1 MDLLVALL
9 MIILFLVLLVF
20 IFSMALLTPIIGKK
34 NLLFVIFMGFMV
46 GIVGGAFFIAPLYDD
61 VPEMARGYYQYTS
74 NANETIGVDVST
86 NIDITDFMDSTSKL
100 TGVLEVYSNGIIIKT
115 DPFTAERKKLIEE
128 KIPLIDSNITSW
140 KVDNTGVITLTVKK
154 GYNPET
160 AIKNLGDWMM
170 LTGGI
175 NTKYSMV
182 HVSIIAQASQVN
194 SIIKSISQQ
203 QIVVTG
209 VQGPVEDKIN
219 WLNEVL
225 PDKSN
230 IILFCGFLGLIVGL
244 AGVFIDSII
253 LFVKDLKKKA
263 LRKRDEE

>member
-86 NIDITDFMDSTSKL
+86 NIDVTDFMDSTSKL
-100 TGVLEVYSNGIIIKT
+100 TGVLEVYSNGVIIKT
-115 DPFTAERKKLIEE
+115 DSFTAERKKLIEE

-140 KVDNTGVITLTVKK
+140 KVDNSGVITLNVKK

-175 NTKYSMV
+175 NTKYSIV
-182 HVSIIAQASQVN
+182 HVSIIAQASQVDN
-194 SIIKSISQQ
+194 IIKSISQQ

-219 WLNEVL
+219 WLNKVL
-225 PDKSN
+225 PNKSN
-230 IILFCGFLGLIVGL
+230 IIILCGFLGLIVGL

-263 LRKRDEE
+263 LKKREEK